1 MTLSAVLLT
10 TGAHTANDDTAV
22 LLMTGALGFNM
33 FATPSWWAAS
43 IDLSPNYSGSLSAM
57 MNICGNLGGA
67 VSPVLTAYI
76 ATHFGWARALDF
88 AALITFVACILWFGV
103 NASQNLETSP

>member
-1 MTLSAVLLT
+1 
-10 TGAHTANDDTAV
+10 
-22 LLMTGALGFNM
+22 M

-57 MNICGNLGGA
+57 MNTCGNLGGA

-76 ATHFGWARALDF
+76 ATRFGWAHALDF

-103 NASQNLETSP
+103 NADQNLETAP